1 MTKPDTSR
9 ERGCFECGEEVYC
22 YSCGAHLGY
31 SALLDR
37 AEKAEAELR
46 ILKEAGICEVASRN
60 PSVMEYMK
68 HWEARAEKAEADR
81 DTAYARGREQG
92 IREALAAYAQHEA
105 VDLMK
110 WADCRSWRHSVYR
123 TIQDLLI
130 NTPKGQADA
139 STLQE
144 KGLV

>member
-81 DTAYARGREQG
+81 DTAYARGRELG
-92 IREALAAYAQHEA
+92 IMEAAEIAFEADDCYLARISILA
-105 VDLMK
+105 
-110 WADCRSWRHSVYR
+110 
-123 TIQDLLI
+123 LL
-130 NTPKGQADA
+130 NANAPQEDA
-139 STLQE
+139 
-144 KGLV
+144 